1 FSFTVPPSGCVD
13 CKTGDWHEY
22 LRMDKMV
29 DTIIKLLTDSLV
41 QCTPTYNSTDGNP
54 IPHST
59 QFLQALP
66 LPSILALALA
76 TTTCLATVGLAAL
89 QIIYINA
96 YVTHNSRRSL
106 IIFLASTA
114 PFVSMTALVSLFMP
128 RAWFFSHLSGFMYFT
143 LALYV
148 IICLLLN
155 LFEGRRGIQT
165 RLAEQKVSIETSTP
179 PFCCFFPCM
188 PKLPADNRTLGMVE
202 WMVLQAP
209 LIRLLAT
216 IVSLFIYFEFNTDG
230 FNALKVI
237 DFLAL
242 PSLLIGIYGT
252 HILVTTVSKLEELSS
267 YRYVVVFRLL
277 DFFLAFFGIQ
287 HGVFDFFARAGAF
300 GCGMA
305 HLPPLETAFFWKN
318 VLVTIESFLVV
329 LLSTI
334 LLQPSR
340 SSFFDKHPSCRNVQS
355 PTSSTVTKETLE
367 TVN

>member
-1 FSFTVPPSGCVD
+1 GECADCDADTGNWHHYLTMEKLIDTV
-13 CKTGDWHEY
+13 
-22 LRMDKMV
+22 
-29 DTIIKLLTDSLV
+29 IKLLTDSLV

-54 IPHST
+54 IPHSKE
-59 QFLQALP
+59 FLRALP

-89 QIIYINA
+89 QIMYISA
-96 YVTHNSRRSL
+96 YVTHNQRRSS
-106 IIFLASTA
+106 IIYLASSA
-114 PFVSMTALVSLFMP
+114 PFISLTALVALFMP
-128 RAWFFSHLSGFMYFT
+128 RVWFFSHLSGFMYFT
-143 LALYV
+143 IALWV
-148 IICLLLN
+148 IINLLLN

-188 PKLPADNRTLGMVE
+188 PKLPADLRTLGMVE
-202 WMVLQAP
+202 WMVKQTP
-209 LIRLLAT
+209 LVRLLAT
-216 IVSLFIYFEFNTDG
+216 VVSLMIYFEYTTDG
-230 FNALKVI
+230 FNVLKVI

-252 HILVTTVSKLEELSS
+252 HILVTTVSRLEELSS

-277 DFFLAFFGIQ
+277 DIFIAFFGIQ
-287 HGVFDFFARAGAF
+287 HAVFDFFARAGAF

-340 SSFFDKHPSCRNVQS
+340 SAFFDKHPSCRNVQT
-355 PTSSTVTKETLE
+355 PTSSTVTKESLE
-367 TVN
+367 SVS